1 MAEAGG
7 KLPLLGHSPL
17 ARTDLSRPDACRL
30 GAAVDFA
37 DFVPLSSDPRHDTG
51 TPDCVA
57 QSSLVMISLITN
69 FWTFPVTVIGYSS
82 TNRT

>member
-30 GAAVDFA
+30 GPRWILQILSF
-37 DFVPLSSDPRHDTG
+37 LSSDPRHDTG

-57 QSSLVMISLITN
+57 EGLPRHDLSHAN